1 MKRLDE
7 ILAYNR
13 QFLAQK
19 AYEQFQTTKFPDKGL
34 VVLSCMDTRLV
45 ELLPKAMNLR
55 NGDFKLIKN
64 AGAIVSHPFGS
75 IMRSILV
82 AIYELKAEEVCVVG
96 HHDCGMSAIDPD
108 RLVTKMKEQGVSPQT
123 IGVLQH
129 AGVDL
134 HRWLRGFDRVE
145 EAVKNSVAMIRNHPL
160 LPQHVAVHGLIIDP
174 HTGKL
179 DLVENGYD
187 HQVNHS

>member
-1 MKRLDE
+1 MRRLDE

-13 QFLAQK
+13 HFLEQK

-108 RLVTKMKEQGVSPQT
+108 RLVAKMKERGVSAQT
-123 IGVLQH
+123 IRVLEH

-134 HRWLRGFDRVE
+134 RRWLRGFAQVE

-160 LPQHVAVHGLIIDP
+160 LPRDVAVHGLIIDP

-179 DLVENGYD
+179 ELVENGYD
-187 HQVNHS
+187 HR